1 MNKDVTAYIAE
12 QEPWKQTVLKDL
24 RQAIHDA
31 DPKIEETIKW
41 GTPAFGRNGPVAW
54 MFCASQWVHFSF
66 PQGALLDASH
76 DLWIEGPDTASK
88 AKRTMRFVESDEVP
102 ADLIRHL
109 VSQAVENNAE
119 GRKVD
124 FHIPKPGS
132 EEFDV
137 PAHYESV
144 LKDAGVYE
152 LYENRPYYQQKGWVQ
167 WIEGARRDST
177 REKRTQEMINELHD
191 GTYMPSKKTEK

>member
-31 DPKIEETIKW
+31 DPKIEEAIKW
-41 GTPAFGRNGPVAW
+41 GTPAFGHNGPVAW
-54 MFCASQWVHFSF
+54 MFCAAEWVHFSF
-66 PQGALLDASH
+66 PQGALLDAGH
-76 DLWIEGPDTASK
+76 GLWVEGSDTASK
-88 AKRTMRFVESDEVP
+88 AKRTMRFTEDDEVP

-109 VSQAVENNAE
+109 ISQAVENNIE
-119 GRKVD
+119 GRKID
-124 FHIPKPGS
+124 FHLPKPGS
-132 EEFDV
+132 REFDV
-137 PAHYESV
+137 PAHYERV

-152 LYENRPYYQQKGWVQ
+152 LYENRPYYQQKGWVE
-167 WIEGARRDST
+167 WIEGAKREET
-177 REKRTQEMINELHD
+177 REKRTEEVIRELHD